1 MIDNMH
7 KKNLKTLINS
17 FNYKFFENISISRKK
32 AFDDFFLRFYKNKIK
47 NNILTFFFDSKRKIY
62 FSLYKDRNIKAYE
75 VLNYN
80 EHKLFLIYDCA
91 KKKYN
96 YKKIADIGANIGFH
110 SIILDK
116 LGYRVD
122 SFEPD
127 PDSFKI
133 LETNL
138 KKNKCKKV
146 KAYNFAVFNKEGIF
160 NFTKVKN
167 HPMASHIS
175 GKKKAY
181 GNLEYIK
188 IKALDIKS
196 IIIKYD
202 LVKIDAEGSEAEIIC
217 ALKNKDLQKCDIV
230 CEVTNLRNKELIFK
244 HCKKQNILIYSS
256 KNMWSLVKKK
266 KNMPDNHTEG
276 FIILS
281 TKINFFEFIKQK

>member
-1 MIDNMH
+1 MIDNIH
-7 KKNLKTLINS
+7 KKNLKSLINS
-17 FNYKFFENISISRKK
+17 FNYKFFENISILRKK
-32 AFDDFFLRFYKNKIK
+32 AFDNFFLKFYKKKIK
-47 NNILTFFFDSKRKIY
+47 NNILTFLFDSKRKIH

-75 VLNYN
+75 VLNYD
-80 EHKLFLIYDCA
+80 EHKLFFIYDFA

-116 LGYRVD
+116 LGYTVD

-127 PDSFKI
+127 PDSFKL

-146 KAYNFAVFNKEGIF
+146 KAYNFAVSNKKGIF
-160 NFTKVKN
+160 NFTRVNN

-196 IIIKYD
+196 IIKKYD
-202 LVKIDAEGSEAEIIC
+202 LVKIDAEGSEADIIC
-217 ALKNKDLQKCDIV
+217 ALKNKDFQNCDIV
-230 CEVTNLRNKELIFK
+230 CEVTNLRNKELLFK

-256 KNMWSLVKKK
+256 KNMWSIIKIKEEI
-266 KNMPDNHTEG
+266 PDNHTEG
-276 FIILS
+276 FIIIS
-281 TKINFFEFIKQK
+281 TKKNFFGNL

>member
-1 MIDNMH
+1 MIDNIH
-7 KKNLKTLINS
+7 KKNLKSLINS
-17 FNYKFFENISISRKK
+17 FNYKFFENISILRKK
-32 AFDDFFLRFYKNKIK
+32 AFDNFFLKFYKKKIK
-47 NNILTFFFDSKRKIY
+47 NNILTFLFDSKRKIH

-75 VLNYN
+75 VLNYD
-80 EHKLFLIYDCA
+80 EHKLFFIYDFA

-116 LGYRVD
+116 LGCTVD

-127 PDSFKI
+127 PDSFKL

-146 KAYNFAVFNKEGIF
+146 KAYNFAVSNKKGIF
-160 NFTKVKN
+160 NFTRVNN

-202 LVKIDAEGSEAEIIC
+202 LVKIDAEGSEADIIC
-217 ALKNKDLQKCDIV
+217 ALKNKDFQNCDIV
-230 CEVTNLRNKELIFK
+230 CEVTNLRNKELLFK

-256 KNMWSLVKKK
+256 KNMWSIIKKK
-266 KNMPDNHTEG
+266 EEMPDNHTEG
-276 FIILS
+276 FIIIS
-281 TKINFFEFIKQK
+281 TKKNFFEFIKQK